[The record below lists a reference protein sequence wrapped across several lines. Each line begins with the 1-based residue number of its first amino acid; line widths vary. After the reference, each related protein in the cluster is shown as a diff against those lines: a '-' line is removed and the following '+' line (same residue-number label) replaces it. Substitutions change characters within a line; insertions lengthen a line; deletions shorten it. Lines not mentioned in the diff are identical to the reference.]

1 MNLQGDTMR
10 DFTFYNPTRI
20 EFGKG
25 KENNIGQYVKEFGVG
40 SVLILHGSDQKGW
53 TVRAGHRI
61 S

>member
-1 MNLQGDTMR
+1 MR